1 MFELSFAAF
10 AASLVFVVLAEMG
23 DKTQLLAMSFATCYN
38 PYKVM
43 LAVFIATVANH
54 ALAVVAGQFITTI
67 VPIDIISLA
76 ASLSFIGFGL
86 WTIRGDKLKDEAK
99 KVSHY
104 GAVATVAIAFFIA
117 EFGDKTQLAT
127 ISLAAEYQNPISVL
141 MGTTLGMLI
150 ADGVGI
156 VVGVMLCKRIPQRKI
171 KWFSAIIFVFFGIIG
186 IYEVLSAKI
195 GLGYTFLILSILAVV
210 SVYAMFAIA
219 KRQKPSADPKAC
231 KEIASTSIVIV
242 KYLTWYLF
250 F

>member
-54 ALAVVAGQFITTI
+54 ALAVVAGQFITSI
-67 VPIDIISLA
+67 VPIDIISLS

-86 WTIRGDKLKDEAK
+86 WTIRGDKLKEEAK
-99 KVSHY
+99 KVSRY

-127 ISLAAEYQNPISVL
+127 ISLAAEYQNPVSVL
-141 MGTTLGMLI
+141 MGTTIGMLI

-156 VVGVMLCKRIPQRKI
+156 VVGVMLCKRLPQRKI
-171 KWFSAIIFVFFGIIG
+171 KWFSAIIFIIFGLVG
-186 IYEVLSAKI
+186 VYEVLSVKA
-195 GLGYTFLILSILAVV
+195 GLGFTTLILTILTAL
-210 SVYAMFAIA
+210 SAYAMYIIS
-219 KRQKPSADPKAC
+219 KNQKPMDDPKVC
-231 KEIASTSIVIV
+231 KKTITS
-242 KYLTWYLF
+242 
-250 F
+250 

>member
-10 AASLVFVVLAEMG
+10 AASLIFVVLAEMG

-43 LAVFIATVANH
+43 IAVFIATIANH

-99 KVSHY
+99 KVSRY

-127 ISLAAEYQNPISVL
+127 ISLAAEYQNPVSVL
-141 MGTTLGMLI
+141 MGTTIGMLI

-156 VVGVMLCKRIPQRKI
+156 VIGVILCKRIPQRKI
-171 KWFSAIIFVFFGIIG
+171 KWFSAIIFVLFGLIG
-186 IYEVLSAKI
+186 VYEVLSVKV
-195 GLGYTFLILSILAVV
+195 GLTYTALTLTVLAALSA
-210 SVYAMFAIA
+210 YAMYAIS
-219 KRQKPSADPKAC
+219 KRQKPIEDPKLC
-231 KEIASTSIVIV
+231 KSP
-242 KYLTWYLF
+242 LPP
-250 F
+250 

>member
-38 PYKVM
+38 PYKVL
-43 LAVFIATVANH
+43 LAVFIATIANH
-54 ALAVVAGQFITTI
+54 ALAVVAGQFLTTI

-99 KVSHY
+99 KVSRY

-127 ISLAAEYQNPISVL
+127 ISLAAEYQNPVSVL
-141 MGTTLGMLI
+141 LGTTLGMLV

-156 VVGVMLCKRIPQRKI
+156 VVGVVLCKRIPQRKI
-171 KWFSAIIFVFFGIIG
+171 KWFSALIFVLFGLVG
-186 IYEVLSAKI
+186 AFEVLSVKV
-195 GLGYTFLILSILAVV
+195 GLGYTALVLAVLAAL
-210 SVYAMFAIA
+210 SAYAMYAIS
-219 KRQKPSADPKAC
+219 KRQKPAEDPKIC
-231 KEIASTSIVIV
+231 K
-242 KYLTWYLF
+242 KNP
-250 F
+250 

>member
-38 PYKVM
+38 PYKVL
-43 LAVFIATVANH
+43 LAVFIATIANH
-54 ALAVVAGQFITTI
+54 ALAVVAGQFLTTI

-86 WTIRGDKLKDEAK
+86 WTIRGDKLKDETK
-99 KVSHY
+99 KVSRY

-127 ISLAAEYQNPISVL
+127 ISLAAEYQNPVSVL
-141 MGTTLGMLI
+141 LGTTLGMLV

-156 VVGVMLCKRIPQRKI
+156 VVGVVLCKRIPQRKI
-171 KWFSAIIFVFFGIIG
+171 KWFSAIIFVLFGLVG
-186 IYEVLSAKI
+186 VYGVLSVKV
-195 GLGYTFLILSILAVV
+195 GLGYTALILALLTIISA
-210 SVYAMFAIA
+210 YAMFAIS
-219 KRQKPSADPKAC
+219 KRQKPLEDPKVC
-231 KEIASTSIVIV
+231 KKTA
-242 KYLTWYLF
+242 
-250 F
+250 